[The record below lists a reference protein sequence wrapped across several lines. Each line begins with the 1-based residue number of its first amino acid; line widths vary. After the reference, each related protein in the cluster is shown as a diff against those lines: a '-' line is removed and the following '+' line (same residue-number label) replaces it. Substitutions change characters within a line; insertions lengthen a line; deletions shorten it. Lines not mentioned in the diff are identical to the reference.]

1 MQCVGYGDDIDID
14 NDIAI
19 AIALSSSCPGN
30 GQQVLPP
37 VCPLLLSA
45 NCCGASVVVARS
57 IRWVGLGLFT
67 DACQN
72 HGSPKT
78 TQSVSMLASM
88 VALYRKQIRRSAAVS
103 QRESSCA
110 YAEFTIFLVSPNG
123 IARLLL
129 SSPSALL
136 FVSFIVLLLWGCR
149 NKVI

>member
-1 MQCVGYGDDIDID
+1 MQCVGYGYGDDIDIT
-14 NDIAI
+14 
-19 AIALSSSCPGN
+19 IALSSSCPGN

-45 NCCGASVVVARS
+45 SCCASVVVARS

-123 IARLLL
+123 IASLLL
-129 SSPSALL
+129 SLSLCSLL